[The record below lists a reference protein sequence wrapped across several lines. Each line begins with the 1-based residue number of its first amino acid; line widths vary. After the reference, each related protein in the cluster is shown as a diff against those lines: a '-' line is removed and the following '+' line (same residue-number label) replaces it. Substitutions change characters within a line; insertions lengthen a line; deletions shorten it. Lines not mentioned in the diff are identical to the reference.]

1 MGRFTT
7 TIDAAK
13 NLHQEYYDNDF
24 EIAVCKRSGMFD
36 FFPFSWVYGL
46 SDFGSWDCIVSCDGN
61 KLVVTKSSYLNIE
74 KVTKQ
79 FEITKSDIKKAKIGI
94 FKSKISLNKKI
105 KGTGKKFN
113 FRLEEE
119 FDRKDKLSEKIKS
132 LG

>member
-79 FEITKSDIKKAKIGI
+79 FEITKSDIKKVKIGV

-113 FRLEEE
+113 FRLEDE

>member
-79 FEITKSDIKKAKIGI
+79 FEITKSDIKKVKIGV

>member
-46 SDFGSWDCIVSCDGN
+46 SDFGSWDCIISCDGN

-79 FEITKSDIKKAKIGI
+79 FEITKSDIKKVKIGI

-113 FRLEEE
+113 FRLEDE
-119 FDRKDKLSEKIKS
+119 FDMKDKLSEKIKS

>member
-1 MGRFTT
+1 
-7 TIDAAK
+7 
-13 NLHQEYYDNDF
+13 
-24 EIAVCKRSGMFD
+24 MFD

-46 SDFGSWDCIVSCDGN
+46 SDFGSWDCIISCDGN

-79 FEITKSDIKKAKIGI
+79 FEITKSDIKKVKIGV

>member
-13 NLHQEYYDNDF
+13 NLHQEYYDSDF
-24 EIAVCKRSGMFD
+24 EVAVCKRSGGGD
-36 FFPFSWVYGL
+36 FFPFSLVYGL
-46 SDFGSWDCIVSCDGN
+46 SDIGSWDCIVSCDGN
-61 KLVVTKSSYLNIE
+61 KVVVTKSLFLNVE

-94 FKSKISLNKKI
+94 FKNKISLNKKI
-105 KGTGKKFN
+105 KGIGKKFN
-113 FRLEEE
+113 FRLQDE

-132 LG
+132 LI

>member
-46 SDFGSWDCIVSCDGN
+46 SDFGSWDCIISCDGN

-79 FEITKSDIKKAKIGI
+79 FEITKSDIKKVKIGV

>member
-79 FEITKSDIKKAKIGI
+79 FEITKSDIKKVKIGI

-113 FRLEEE
+113 FRLEDE
-119 FDRKDKLSEKIKS
+119 FDMKDKLSEKIKS

>member
-79 FEITKSDIKKAKIGI
+79 FEITKSDIKKVKIGI

-113 FRLEEE
+113 FRLEDE
-119 FDRKDKLSEKIKS
+119 FDMKDKLSEKIKS
-132 LG
+132 LV

>member
-24 EIAVCKRSGMFD
+24 EVAVCKRSGMFD

-46 SDFGSWDCIVSCDGN
+46 SDFGSWDCIISCDGN

-79 FEITKSDIKKAKIGI
+79 FEITKSDIKKVKIGV

-113 FRLEEE
+113 FRLEDE
-119 FDRKDKLSEKIKS
+119 FDMKDKLSEKIKS